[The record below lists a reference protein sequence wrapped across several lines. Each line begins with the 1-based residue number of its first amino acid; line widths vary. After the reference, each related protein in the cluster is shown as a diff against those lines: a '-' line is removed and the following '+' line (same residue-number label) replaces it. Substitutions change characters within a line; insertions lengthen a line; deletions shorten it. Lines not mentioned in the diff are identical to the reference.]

1 MPRPGTRCVALLIAA
16 AAPAI
21 VGCGADFK
29 AVKAAGVAGQRI
41 DGTVAF
47 ASAAEV
53 CYELRALGAKPADD
67 CAVLQTQGASW
78 DKIASAMAAYAAKLG
93 ALAGQDDPSVTD
105 QVNAA
110 LGAASKAK
118 WTSLTTDQN
127 KAIADFANA
136 VVALLSTEYR
146 AGVLDDVI
154 RNTDKHVHDVSV
166 MLETEIDKRT
176 ADIDSLTTLAT
187 QVGSFEQTTPRPVA
201 FAPPPSPPPAP
212 TPPPVPTSGQ
222 KLGSKVAPKA
232 ATAPVAPPGEHGE
245 AFEAWT
251 KDSMKKVEG
260 WTGDEAAFDK
270 LAGQASGASLAM
282 MVQDLA
288 AKKHAYVQLK
298 ASIEGFRAAHETL
311 AKNVGHLDNAGQ
323 VLPQVVQVI
332 QSAVAA
338 VLAMETPAGKTS
350 PSGGA
355 SSTTTH

>member
-16 AAPAI
+16 AVPAI
-21 VGCGADFK
+21 AGCGADFK
-29 AVKAAGVAGQRI
+29 AVKAAGVAGQKI

-67 CAVLQTQGASW
+67 CAALQTQGASW

-127 KAIADFANA
+127 KAVAEFANA

-146 AGVLDDVI
+146 AGVLDGVI
-154 RNTDKHVHDVSV
+154 RDTDKHVQDVSV

-176 ADIDSLTTLAT
+176 ADIDSLTTLAA
-187 QVGSFEQTTPRPVA
+187 QVGFFEQTTPRPVA

-212 TPPPVPTSGQ
+212 APAPVPTSGQ
-222 KLGSKVAPKA
+222 KLASKVAPKA
-232 ATAPVAPPGEHGE
+232 AAAPVAPSGEHE

-251 KDSMKKVEG
+251 KDGFKKLEG

-270 LAGQASGASLAM
+270 IAGQASGASLAM

-288 AKKHAYVQLK
+288 AKKHAYIQLK
-298 ASIEGFRAAHETL
+298 ASIEGFRAAHSTL
-311 AKNVGHLDNAGQ
+311 AKNVGHLDNVGQ

-338 VLAMETPAGKTS
+338 VLAMETPAGKAS
-350 PSGGA
+350 PSGGGA
-355 SSTTTH
+355 SSNTTH